1 MNEIVMIPIDLLH
14 SHPDN
19 PRKDLGDLTELAA
32 SIKESGLLQN
42 LTVIDGSYMTEE
54 EWNAEQKELLDVC
67 REQDPDGVYNEAP
80 YDPHDPRGDGF
91 TVIIGHRRA
100 AAARLAGLDKVPC
113 VIADMDY
120 KTQLATMLAENVQR
134 SDLTPLEE
142 ANGFQMMMDLGMD
155 IDEVAEKT
163 GYTTGRVRRRLKIAG
178 IDTSLIKADVS
189 AISMKDLERV
199 SQIENKY
206 DRENATRALGT
217 SEFAYRIERA
227 ESDQRTKKAK
237 KTISDVVSKLRKGIK
252 EVSSC
257 EIGRS
262 SYSSYWQLKTI
273 TYGAAPISVPE
284 NAIAYAVDVSN
295 GGRDAK
301 VIFGGVNNKKEK
313 ENDPAYQAEKHRAY
327 EIKSLQW
334 NYIRDIDKRAYERR
348 FAFMRAALTKT
359 VFRCPDEF
367 LDRAGMFI
375 FRDRSYNARRRFAA
389 LFDAKLDQYKWNE
402 YDACV
407 HAVTYN
413 VSPTVLLAA
422 LVYAELD
429 PGEVGHHKIYAYSAG
444 DQAEYQRCAELD
456 EVYRMLEMLGYE
468 KDEEELRM
476 EDPQDEMFDLNHFA
490 KLLDEQTA
498 RGGSHG
504 GTQ

>member
-1 MNEIVMIPIDLLH
+1 MNQIIEIPLAELFP
-14 SHPDN
+14 HPDN

-42 LTVIDGSYMTEE
+42 LTVIDGRYLDEQ
-54 EWNAEQKELLDVC
+54 EWAEM
-67 REQDPDGVYNEAP
+67 EAADERMAALTGGTYEP
-80 YDPHDPRGDGF
+80 LEYDPHNPIADGY
-91 TVIIGHRRA
+91 TVIIGHRRCE
-100 AAARLAGLDKVPC
+100 AARLAGLQTVPC
-113 VIADMDY
+113 AVVEMDY
-120 KTQLATMLAENVQR
+120 KTQLTTMMAENVQR
-134 SDLTPLEE
+134 VDLTPFEE
-142 ANGFQMMMDLGMD
+142 ANGFQLMLDLGMD

-163 GYTTGRVRRRLKIAG
+163 GYTTDRVRRRLKIAG

-199 SQIENKY
+199 AQIENEY
-206 DRENATRALGT
+206 DRKNTTMALGT
-217 SEFAYRIERA
+217 REFTFRIEQA
-227 ESDQRTKKAK
+227 ENTQRTKKAK
-237 KTISDVVSKLRKGIK
+237 ETISDVVSKARKGIK

-301 VIFGGVNNKKEK
+301 IIFGGVNNKREK
-313 ENDPAYQAEKHRAY
+313 ENDPAYKAEKHREY
-327 EIKSLQW
+327 EIKSMQW
-334 NYIRDIDKRAYERR
+334 ECIKDIDKRAYERR
-348 FAFMRAALTKT
+348 FAFMRAELSKT

-375 FRDRSYNARRRFAA
+375 FRDCSYNARRRFAA
-389 LFDAKLDQYKWNE
+389 LFDAKLDQYKRNE

-429 PGEVGHHKIYAYSAG
+429 PGEVGHHKNYAYSVG

-468 KDEEELRM
+468 KDDEELRM